1 MLGILGFEF
10 YVKELDEEVGWL
22 RDTGGPKR
30 CGTCG
35 VVRSAQS
42 AGRAV
47 RELTKLGKIP
57 SANNTSQHWHYW
69 RCLK

>member
-10 YVKELDEEVGWL
+10 YVKELDEEVGWS

-35 VVRSAQS
+35 IVRSAQS
-42 AGRAV
+42 ADRAV
-47 RELTKLGKIP
+47 R
-57 SANNTSQHWHYW
+57 
-69 RCLK
+69 